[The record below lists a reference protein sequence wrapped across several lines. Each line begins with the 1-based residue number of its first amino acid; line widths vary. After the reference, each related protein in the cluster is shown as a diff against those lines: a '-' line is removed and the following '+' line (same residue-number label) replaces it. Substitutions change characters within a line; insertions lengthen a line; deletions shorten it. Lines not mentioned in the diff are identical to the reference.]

1 MNIQNA
7 DDRQDHS
14 LSYRI
19 LSEQLRMISRQFWT
33 ILAIV
38 LVLSLLT
45 THTLWNIVPHNLLLI
60 WLAMVNF
67 VSLLNSAVY
76 YISKRHRRNAVL
88 LGGVTI
94 FISACFGVTWAAAGY
109 YFPQYGDVTILEFV
123 TVILFGLT
131 SISVMTLSA
140 FIPSYFAF
148 TIPVMSSLAYSYFRS
163 YSVMGISAAI
173 LCLLFLVLNLA
184 FSLVMQKSQLRS
196 IRLRFKNDDLVDIL
210 RKEKDKAISA
220 NNAKSS
226 FLAAASHDLRQPL
239 HAMGFFIESLKKQL
253 TNPAQI
259 YLLQK
264 IERTSSNL
272 RGQLNDLLDMSRIDA
287 GIIEPHMVPLSLND
301 IFKSL
306 KRVLSPLAQERK
318 VLFKTLPVSWIIESD
333 AHMIDRIL
341 NNLISNA
348 IRYTDKG
355 GKVLLGCRKKGN
367 YLRIEVHDTGIG
379 IPEHMMKN
387 IFAEYYQ
394 INNPERDQN
403 KGLGLGL
410 SIVKGMC
417 DILFHRIEV
426 ISTLGSGT
434 SFRVTVPLSSRLPA
448 SVREREHSFNLAM
461 KTGNIIL
468 IDDEN
473 DTLDSMSD
481 LIGSWG
487 HRVLPFEAE
496 KEALSYLRNHDFIPD
511 VIITDFRLREKRTGI
526 EAINAVNSFYRK
538 NIPAIIITGD
548 TAKDRIIQARESGNA
563 LLHKPIMPAKLR
575 TVINNIL
582 QDAS

>member
-1 MNIQNA
+1 MNIQSA
-7 DDRQDHS
+7 DDQQGHS

-19 LSEQLRMISRQFWT
+19 LSEQLNLISRQIKV

-38 LVLSLLT
+38 LALTSLT
-45 THTLWNIVPHNLLLI
+45 TYTLWSVVPHNILLI
-60 WLAMVNF
+60 WFILVNLPS
-67 VSLLNSAVY
+67 VLRL
-76 YISKRHRRNAVL
+76 VL
-88 LGGVTI
+88 LYVQRFTDIELNLLGIINIFLAAWSGV
-94 FISACFGVTWAAAGY
+94 AWGAAGY
-109 YFPQYGDVTILEFV
+109 FFPLYGGDAALEFV
-123 TVILFGLT
+123 TVVLFGIT
-131 SISVMTLSA
+131 AGSAPGLSSFA
-140 FIPSYFAF
+140 PAYFAF
-148 TIPVMSSLAYSYFRS
+148 SIPVMTGLAFRQYS
-163 YSVMGISAAI
+163 MGDDMHISASI
-173 LCLLFLVLNLA
+173 FCMIFLFINLA
-184 FSLVMQKSQLRS
+184 FSIVIQKSLLWS
-196 IRLRFKNDDLVDIL
+196 IRLRFKNHDLVEIL
-210 RKEKDKAISA
+210 RKETDKAISA
-220 NNAKSS
+220 SKAKSS

-253 TNPAQI
+253 TSPAQI

-264 IERTSSNL
+264 IEHTSSNL
-272 RGQLNDLLDMSRIDA
+272 RGQLNDLLDMSKIDA

-301 IFKSL
+301 IFRSL

-355 GKVLLGCRKKGN
+355 GKILLGCRKKGN

-379 IPEHMMKN
+379 IPEHMVKN

-426 ISTLGSGT
+426 RSTLGSGT
-434 SFRVTVPLSSRLPA
+434 SFRITVPLSNRLPA
-448 SVREREHSFNLAM
+448 SVREREHSFNLTM

-496 KEALSYLRNHDFIPD
+496 KEALNYLSNHDFIPD
-511 VIITDFRLREKRTGI
+511 MIITDFRLREKRTGI
-526 EAINAVNSFYRK
+526 EAINAVNNFYRK

-582 QDAS
+582 QDAD

>member
-1 MNIQNA
+1 
-7 DDRQDHS
+7 
-14 LSYRI
+14 
-19 LSEQLRMISRQFWT
+19 
-33 ILAIV
+33 
-38 LVLSLLT
+38 
-45 THTLWNIVPHNLLLI
+45 
-60 WLAMVNF
+60 
-67 VSLLNSAVY
+67 
-76 YISKRHRRNAVL
+76 
-88 LGGVTI
+88 
-94 FISACFGVTWAAAGY
+94 
-109 YFPQYGDVTILEFV
+109 
-123 TVILFGLT
+123 
-131 SISVMTLSA
+131 
-140 FIPSYFAF
+140 
-148 TIPVMSSLAYSYFRS
+148 
-163 YSVMGISAAI
+163 
-173 LCLLFLVLNLA
+173 
-184 FSLVMQKSQLRS
+184 
-196 IRLRFKNDDLVDIL
+196 
-210 RKEKDKAISA
+210 
-220 NNAKSS
+220 
-226 FLAAASHDLRQPL
+226 
-239 HAMGFFIESLKKQL
+239 
-253 TNPAQI
+253 
-259 YLLQK
+259 
-264 IERTSSNL
+264 
-272 RGQLNDLLDMSRIDA
+272 
-287 GIIEPHMVPLSLND
+287 
-301 IFKSL
+301 
-306 KRVLSPLAQERK
+306 
-318 VLFKTLPVSWIIESD
+318 
-333 AHMIDRIL
+333 MIDRIL

-367 YLRIEVHDTGIG
+367 YLRIEVHDTGLG

-426 ISTLGSGT
+426 SSTLGSGT

-496 KEALSYLRNHDFIPD
+496 KEALSYLSNHDFMPD
-511 VIITDFRLREKRTGI
+511 MIITDFRLREKRTGI
-526 EAINAVNSFYRK
+526 EAINAVNNFYRK